1 MFRSKTVI
9 IVGAGA
15 SKEVNLPVGEELKRK
30 ISQKIDIKFEYGIR
44 QTSGCDNIVDA
55 LRKLVQIGGFP
66 GDINPYL
73 RTSWKVKDALSVNRS
88 IDNALLSLSHD
99 DLAETCG
106 KLGIVSSILE
116 AEKHSKLFYNPT
128 ELQHLNFDS
137 LQDTWYPR
145 FLNML
150 AEEVSG
156 HEAGKIFDNIS
167 FVSFNYDRCIEHFLY
182 EALQKRFALNEQD
195 SKSLLAK
202 LEIFY
207 PYGCIGDLPWKNPDP
222 NQHVAYGSERVDLL
236 GIAQRIKTFNEDFE
250 DSPNIQ
256 NIRKII
262 ADAETLVFL
271 GFAFHKKNMELISP
285 NKMTNIKRIFATAHA
300 ISESDCRFLAKDIK
314 KTFQID
320 SDNAVIEIRHG
331 MVCSKLFDEYWL
343 SLTAS

>member
-15 SKEVNLPVGEELKRK
+15 SKEVNLPVGEELKGK
-30 ISQKIDIKFEYGIR
+30 ISQKIDIRFENGF
-44 QTSGCDNIVDA
+44 QQSSGCYQITEA
-55 LRKLVQIGGFP
+55 LRKLVNNGGFQ

-73 RTSWKVKDALSVNRS
+73 HTSWKVKDALLVNRS

-116 AEKHSKLFYNPT
+116 AEKNSKLYYKRTNRENLHFGGI
-128 ELQHLNFDS
+128 
-137 LQDTWYPR
+137 QDTWYPR
-145 FLNML
+145 FFNML
-150 AEEVSG
+150 AEEISG
-156 HEAGKIFDNIS
+156 HDADKIFDSVS

-202 LEIFY
+202 LEIFH

-222 NQHVAYGSERVDLL
+222 NPHVAYGAERAELL
-236 GIAQRIKTFNEDFE
+236 GIAKRIKTFNEDFE
-250 DSPNIQ
+250 DSPHIQ
-256 NIRKII
+256 NIRKLI
-262 ADAETLVFL
+262 AEAETLVFL

-285 NKMTNIKRIFATAHA
+285 NKMTNIKRVFATAYG

-320 SDNAVIEIRHG
+320 SENAVIEIRHG